1 MSKSPDKMPQLLKV
15 CLKVRIGTGSHRQPI
30 FSWNWWLNFLKAISE
45 ISDSNKVPKL
55 EDPTLFYKMAIDIN
69 FSGEA
74 ESLL

>member
-1 MSKSPDKMPQLLKV
+1 MSKSPDKMPQLSKV
-15 CLKVRIGTGSHRQPI
+15 CLKVRIGTGSWVPRSHRQPI
-30 FSWNWWLNFLKAISE
+30 FFW

-74 ESLL
+74 EGLL